1 MQRDEKGKFLK
12 VYEID
17 ETFFKSVE
25 REEQAYV
32 LGFLYADGC
41 NHIHK
46 SDRCV
51 SFTQLEQDKDIL
63 DKIRVAMKFT
73 NPNYCKEVQKQNN
86 KVKYTLN
93 VYNRIISEDAERLGV
108 VSNKSLVLQFPTFIP
123 EDLMRHF
130 IRGYFD
136 GDGCIWEG
144 KPKID
149 SKNRFIH
156 NMKFTFT
163 GCYSFINSLQDYL
176 VEHLGFKKTK
186 LNFSK
191 AKNPNNTTSENVC
204 TMEYSGRKQIEK
216 FYHYLY
222 NGSTIYGNRKKL
234 KFENIFCADS
244 KKLLFETRLTAG
256 TPEMVISNQASF
268 TEEGSS
274 TIPEMEVESSDSKCL
289 APNE

>member
-12 VYEID
+12 VHEID
-17 ETFFKSVE
+17 ETFFKSIE

-41 NHIHK
+41 NYIHK

-63 DKIRVAMKFT
+63 DKIRIAMKFT
-73 NPNYCKEVQKQNN
+73 NPNYCKEVQKTNN
-86 KVKYTLN
+86 KISYTLN
-93 VYNRIISEDAERLGV
+93 IYNRIISEDAEILGV

-191 AKNPNNTTSENVC
+191 AKNPNNNTSENVC

-222 NGSTIYGNRKKL
+222 DGSTIYGNRKKL

-274 TIPEMEVESSDSKCL
+274 TIPEMEVESSDSKYL